1 MMTETCQCSPIAIP
15 NENMGMSSR
24 ICNCDILLLLMLM
37 LLLLLADKVLKDL
50 LIHFLDKGIITI
62 VDNKPIPESN
72 VHPLITLWKFGMN
85 LMEQR

>member
-24 ICNCDILLLLMLM
+24 ICFCTCGILLLLV
-37 LLLLLADKVLKDL
+37 LLLADKVLKDL

-62 VDNKPIPESN
+62 VDNEPIPESN